1 MVPPGTRVV
10 VHYKPDNLTSWGHHF
25 IPGCYIGPSLD
36 HYRYIQWYIPT
47 TGILHITD
55 TLQYIPK
62 ALAFLKRTTKDY
74 LLQAIGDIQAIIK
87 YPPKTLPFLS
97 YGDATKKSINHIA
110 HILQRSIAQPRSP
123 ILPLPS
129 MLPQSH
135 TPYPSPVI
143 ITHTDAPAP
152 RVEPVV
158 QPLRVQTHVT
168 YPISPTRVQHSPS
181 PRLDSFTNPCI
192 KIVYKKKEN
201 PHIIPTKQKQA
212 SSRQF
217 QNGLCCSPRNG
228 GTNFCTQSSQHL
240 VAHHMFKLPHYLHIY
255 NNQFNKETI

>member
-1 MVPPGTRVV
+1 MQ
-10 VHYKPDNLTSWGHHF
+10 D
-25 IPGCYIGPSLD
+25 
-36 HYRYIQWYIPT
+36 
-47 TGILHITD
+47 
-55 TLQYIPK
+55 
-62 ALAFLKRTTKDY
+62 
-74 LLQAIGDIQAIIK
+74 
-87 YPPKTLPFLS
+87 PPKTLTFLS
-97 YGDATKKSINHIA
+97 YMDETKNATNHIA
-110 HILQRSIAQPRSP
+110 HILQQSTAQHCLQ
-123 ILPLPS
+123 ILPLPP
-129 MLPQSH
+129 MLPHSH
-135 TPYPSPVI
+135 TQYPSPPI
-143 ITHTDAPAP
+143 INHPPALDP